1 MGANTCMMSKYGKIS
16 IFDIF
21 TTILQTAYNSLTRV
35 SQQRSNALA
44 WKWRPRFRY
53 THNVHTTRGSR
64 PNLFYCSLCVS
75 LPSLFF
81 SAIGLVFK
89 RTVEF
94 HVRHKETMSAIFLTN
109 TYLFCNLCINYL
121 MNHVTRRGMGYLSLH
136 ARGTT
141 LTQHSRAHVLT

>member
-35 SQQRSNALA
+35 SSNALA

-94 HVRHKETMSAIFLTN
+94 HVRHRETMSAIFLTN

-121 MNHVTRRGMGYLSLH
+121 MNHVTRRGWGTSPCTL
-136 ARGTT
+136 RGP
-141 LTQHSRAHVLT
+141 L